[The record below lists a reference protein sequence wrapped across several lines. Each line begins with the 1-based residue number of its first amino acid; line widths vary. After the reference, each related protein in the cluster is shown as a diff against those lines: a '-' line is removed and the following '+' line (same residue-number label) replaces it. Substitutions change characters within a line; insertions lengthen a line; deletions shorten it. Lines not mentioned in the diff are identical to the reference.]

1 MTQNQLD
8 KNSGQVKLGNSFFE
22 FVAVTIKYRWFLFW
36 FVLLIT
42 AGATIYAL
50 VAPKWFKA
58 TASVFPAERTDFL
71 GGLTGLSNLV
81 KNFSPSRGLAA
92 LTGANESDKY
102 IAILKSSSVIDDV
115 ISKFELK
122 KVYDLEDEYYEKV
135 YKEFISN
142 IDLEVQDEGNL
153 TIEVYDKNPKRAAE
167 IANYMIEKLNEINTR
182 MSVTNAKANREFIEK
197 RYLQN
202 IDDINNLETGMKVF
216 QEKYGVIAVPEQIE
230 VTVKAMA
237 DIYAQLAEK
246 EIELNVINRTY
257 GESHPLA
264 LKSKI
269 EIDEL
274 KKKINKI
281 NAGLDDSQKDV
292 NLLIPFKKAPKLG
305 NEYLKIYRNLEIQY
319 KVLEFVTPLYEQ
331 AKVEEVR
338 NTPSVIVLDKAY
350 PPDRKAKPKGSIFAL
365 VSFVASTIIGFFL
378 IFMRELFNKMKI
390 VDPERH
396 HFVFSQLKN
405 DFRKFT
411 FRKKESS

>member
-1 MTQNQLD
+1 MRSNQSE
-8 KNSGQVKLGNSFFE
+8 KNIEQVKLGSTFFE
-22 FVAVTIKYRWFLFW
+22 FITVTVKYRWFLFW
-36 FVLLIT
+36 FVLLVT

-71 GGLTGLSNLV
+71 GSITGLSNLV

-135 YKEFISN
+135 YKEFVAN
-142 IDLEVQDEGNL
+142 LDLEVQDEGNL
-153 TIEVYDKNPKRAAE
+153 TIEVYDKDPKRAAD
-167 IANYMIEKLNEINTR
+167 IANYMIDKLNEINTR
-182 MSVTNAKANREFIEK
+182 MSVVNAKANREFIEK

-202 IDDINNLETGMKVF
+202 ISDIGDLESGMKDF

-264 LKSKI
+264 IKSKI

-281 NAGLDDSQKDV
+281 NAGNDESQKGV

-305 NEYLKIYRNLEIQY
+305 YDYLKLYRNLEIQY
-319 KVLEFVTPLYEQ
+319 KILEFVTPLYEQ

-338 NTPSVIVLDKAY
+338 NTPSVVILDKAY

-378 IFMRELFNKMKI
+378 IFMKELFNKMKLAE
-390 VDPERH
+390 PERYK
-396 HFVFSQLKN
+396 FVFSQLRN
-405 DFRKFT
+405 DFRGLT

>member
-1 MTQNQLD
+1 MTSNQLEQ
-8 KNSGQVKLGNSFFE
+8 KEQEVKLGNTFFE
-22 FVAVTIKYRWFLFW
+22 FITVTIKYRWFLFW
-36 FVLLIT
+36 IVLLIT
-42 AGATIYAL
+42 AGATAYAL
-50 VAPKWFKA
+50 LAPKWFKA

-71 GGLTGLSNLV
+71 GSLSGLSNLV

-135 YKEFISN
+135 YKEFVSN
-142 IDLEVQDEGNL
+142 VDLEVQDEGNL
-153 TIEVYDKNPKRAAE
+153 TIDVYDRDPKRAAD
-167 IANYMIEKLNEINTR
+167 IANYMIDKLNEINTR
-182 MSVTNAKANREFIEK
+182 MGITNAKANREFIEK
-197 RYLQN
+197 RYMQN
-202 IDDINNLETGMKVF
+202 ISDINDLESGMKDF

-246 EIELNVINRTY
+246 EIALNVINRTY

-264 LKSKI
+264 MKSKI

-281 NAGLDDSQKDV
+281 NSGLDESQKDV

-305 NEYLKIYRNLEIQY
+305 YDYLKLYRNLEIQY
-319 KVLEFVTPLYEQ
+319 KILEFVTPLYEQ

-338 NTPSVIVLDKAY
+338 NTPSVVVLDKAY
-350 PPDRKAKPKGSIFAL
+350 PPDRKAKPKGSIYAL
-365 VSFVASTIIGFFL
+365 VAFVASTIFGFFL
-378 IFMRELFNKMKI
+378 IFLKELFNKMKI
-390 VDPERH
+390 ADPDRYK
-396 HFVFSQLKN
+396 FVFTQLKG
-405 DFRKFT
+405 DFYKLT
-411 FRKKESS
+411 FRKKASS